1 MTELSRTE
9 LPRTDPARAAL
20 RWTLHSLWAGS
31 LVVPLVAVLREPTAT
46 RWLGVLGLVLLAA
59 ACVVAVRT
67 RTFWVL
73 GAAAL
78 VSIPLV
84 APVGPAG
91 LHPWAWVGGVA
102 AGFAP
107 LLLTG
112 VWRWAAAVAGVALAG
127 VVGFAVGG
135 MPATH
140 LLIAA
145 SVAATVIAMAGLP
158 TWYAGL
164 LEQARAGREAR
175 AALAVSEERLRFARD
190 VHDLLGHR
198 LTVIALKA
206 ELAGR
211 LAGTDPQ
218 RAAAE
223 AFEAQ
228 RLASSALSEVRAAVD
243 GYRAVDLAEQLAAVR
258 GVLREAGIRCTVP
271 DSGGLTGDSA
281 TQLALA
287 VREACTNVLRHSRAT
302 WCIIDLAERDGE
314 VLMTVTN
321 DGVDPD
327 VPERGGNGLRGLGE
341 RLAAHGGRISGE
353 RSAGTFTL
361 RVVVPA

>member
-1 MTELSRTE
+1 MTD
-9 LPRTDPARAAL
+9 LPHTAL
-20 RWTLHSLWAGS
+20 RGTLHALWLGS
-31 LVVPLVAVLREPTAT
+31 LVVPLIAVLREPSAL
-46 RWLGVLGLVLLAA
+46 RWLGVLGLLVLAA
-59 ACVVAVRT
+59 AYVAGLRNGK
-67 RTFWVL
+67 FWIFGV
-73 GAAAL
+73 ATL

-84 APVGPAG
+84 APVGPAQ
-91 LHPWAWVGGVA
+91 LHSWAWVGGAA

-112 VWRWAAAVAGVALAG
+112 VWRWLTALGAVVLTG
-127 VVGFAVGG
+127 VVGFFVNGDELV
-135 MPATH
+135 H
-140 LLIAA
+140 LLIASA
-145 SVAATVIAMAGLP
+145 VGSTIVAMGGLP
-158 TWYAGL
+158 LWFAEL

-211 LAGTDPQ
+211 LAAADPE
-218 RAAAE
+218 RSAAE

-228 RLASSALSEVRAAVD
+228 RLASSALGEVRDAVN
-243 GYRAVDLAEQLAAVR
+243 GYRAVDLPEQLEAVR
-258 GVLREAGIRCTVP
+258 TVLREAGIRCTVP
-271 DSGGLTGDSA
+271 EVAPTGADA

-287 VREACTNVLRHSRAT
+287 LREACTNVLRHSRAT
-302 WCIIDLAERDGE
+302 WCMIDLAEQDGE
-314 VLMTVTN
+314 VWMTVTN
-321 DGVDPD
+321 DGVDTGTP
-327 VPERGGNGLRGLGE
+327 VREGNGLRGMAE
-341 RLAAHGGRISGE
+341 RLAAVGGRVSSE